1 MPNESWRLST
11 VNESYVMAPT
21 YPRLLAVP
29 AKVVDDDLRLVA
41 RFRAKG
47 RIPVL
52 SWIHSESQAT
62 ICRASQPQVTEANSR
77 SQHDEEYI
85 RYIREA
91 NAQSHELYIFDARKS
106 ALANVESY
114 KAKGGG
120 TENPVYYDNM
130 R

>member
-1 MPNESWRLST
+1 MS
-11 VNESYVMAPT
+11 
-21 YPRLLAVP
+21 
-29 AKVVDDDLRLVA
+29 LVH
-41 RFRAKG
+41 F
-47 RIPVL
+47 
-52 SWIHSESQAT
+52 
-62 ICRASQPQVTEANSR
+62 QVTEANSR

-106 ALANVESY
+106 ARANVESY

-130 R
+130 RWVALVTYALWIHLITEKYIGYM